1 MPKICRGVVAPSLNR
16 TVRVDPC
23 LVQPAVRFRRIRPTR
38 SPAGPSIP
46 FKLKLRPGGG
56 TGASGAAS
64 LLDSSSV
71 PLSCC
76 QAGALSTAAGPGPCR
91 GAASGWRAPAW
102 HAGTGQPPPYQPLA
116 VGVCTCALASSWPP
130 GPRWGSSPQI
140 PPGQVDWAAAPPE
153 LQDRAFRPGCYS
165 AYKPRET
172 TAQCASGDYSR
183 YYRRR

>member
-38 SPAGPSIP
+38 SPAEHP
-46 FKLKLRPGGG
+46 KLRPGRPGGG

-64 LLDSSSV
+64 RLDSSSV

-91 GAASGWRAPAW
+91 GAAWRAPAW
-102 HAGTGQPPPYQPLA
+102 HAGTAQPGA
-116 VGVCTCALASSWPP
+116 SRSACALASSWPP
-130 GPRWGSSPQI
+130 GPRWGSSPQM

-183 YYRRR
+183 YYRR